1 MLGESKR
8 PLIYAGGG
16 MINGNAATALRRH
29 RVTDSDHHD
38 QGGH

>member
-16 MINGNAATALRRH
+16 VINGNAAALREFA
-29 RVTDSDHHD
+29 S
-38 QGGH
+38 